1 MLYII
6 ILLVTIIQLGDNNM
20 EDINPK
26 EVCDI
31 LNEIMEYEL
40 AGVVRYTHS
49 SLMITGPNRIP
60 IVEFLKEQARES
72 LLHAQQAGELIVGL
86 DGHPSQKIAKI
97 EETNRHSVKDI
108 LLEATQHEQHAL
120 SLYKK
125 LLSNVE
131 NRSIYLEEYSRTL
144 ISEEEQH
151 SLELKAMLKD
161 FS

>member
-1 MLYII
+1 ME
-6 ILLVTIIQLGDNNM
+6 NN
-20 EDINPK
+20 EINTK

-49 SLMITGPNRIP
+49 SMMVSGPYRLP
-60 IVEFLKEQARES
+60 IVTFLKEQAEVS
-72 LLHAQQAGELIVGL
+72 LLHAQLAVEKIAGL

-97 EETNRHSVKDI
+97 EETNRHTIKDI
-108 LLEATQHEQHAL
+108 LEESLEHELFAL

-125 LLSNVE
+125 LLNCVE
-131 NRSIYLEEYSRTL
+131 NKSVYLEEYARAQ
-144 ISEEEQH
+144 IGEEEQH
-151 SLELKAMLKD
+151 SLELKIMLKD

>member
-1 MLYII
+1 MA
-6 ILLVTIIQLGDNNM
+6 NN
-20 EDINPK
+20 EINTN

-49 SLMITGPNRIP
+49 SMMVSGPYRLP
-60 IVEFLKEQARES
+60 IVTFLKEQAAES
-72 LLHAQQAGELIVGL
+72 LMHAQLAGEKIAGL

-97 EETNRHSVKDI
+97 QETNRHTIKDI
-108 LLEATQHEQHAL
+108 LEESLQHELHAL

-125 LLSNVE
+125 LLTSVE
-131 NRSIYLEEYSRTL
+131 NKSVYLEEYARSQ
-144 ISEEEQH
+144 IGEEEQH
-151 SLELKAMLKD
+151 SLELKIMLKD

>member
-1 MLYII
+1 ME
-6 ILLVTIIQLGDNNM
+6 NN
-20 EDINPK
+20 EINSK

-49 SLMITGPNRIP
+49 SMMVSGPYRLP
-60 IVEFLKEQARES
+60 IVTFLKEQAEES
-72 LLHAQQAGELIVGL
+72 LLHAQLAGEKIAGL

-97 EETNRHSVKDI
+97 EETNRHTIKDI
-108 LLEATQHEQHAL
+108 LEESLEHELFAL

-125 LLSNVE
+125 LLNCVE
-131 NRSIYLEEYSRTL
+131 NKSVYLEEYARAQ
-144 ISEEEQH
+144 IGEEEQH
-151 SLELKAMLKD
+151 SLELKIMLKD